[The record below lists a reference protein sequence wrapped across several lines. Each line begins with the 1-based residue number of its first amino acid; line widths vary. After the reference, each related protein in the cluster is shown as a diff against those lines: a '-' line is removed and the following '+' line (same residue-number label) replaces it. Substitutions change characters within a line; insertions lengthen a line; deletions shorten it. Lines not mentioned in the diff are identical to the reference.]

1 MSKTTSPFFAGPKTG
16 PLPTTDLLSWMFD
29 NQPYD
34 CDKKIYIDA
43 SDTTRFITSAIAK
56 NIIRKLAKGLRDAG
70 LNKGDCVLV
79 HAFNDIYYSMLVLGI
94 VAAGGVFTATNPAY
108 TAREMEHH
116 IKSASA
122 QFIFTEPEM
131 LPTVLEVA
139 NKSDVNIRDIWI
151 FHPLKDQKVPAGQKS
166 WEELLTKGESD
177 WVRFDDEK
185 LARETTAFRLFS
197 SGTTGLP
204 KAVDISH
211 LNLMAQHVAVSE
223 FIPKPY
229 EPVSI
234 IPLPMF
240 HVACVP
246 HAHVVLLRA
255 GRTAYILRRFHLE
268 LYLSTVEK
276 HGINELGLVPPLAV
290 LLVMSP
296 LTKKYSLRNIK
307 TVLIGAAPLSKD
319 IQARLKNT
327 VNPDK
332 NPLVNQVWGMTE
344 STCIATMFHNME
356 DDDTGSVGRL
366 LPNLEAKLI
375 DDAGN
380 DISAY
385 DTPGEICLRGPT
397 MIKGYYNNDAANR
410 ESYDSDGFYHT
421 GDIGLCD
428 GKTKK
433 WYIVDRKKE
442 LIKVRGFQ
450 VAPPELE
457 GILLE
462 HPHIIDA
469 AVIGV
474 VTETHGS
481 ELPRAYIVRR
491 PGSKLEKQEVKEY
504 VKAKVASYK
513 RLEGGVVF
521 LDAIPKNASGK
532 ILKNALREL
541 ARKEMGAVKAKL

>member
-1 MSKTTSPFFAGPKTG
+1 
-16 PLPTTDLLSWMFD
+16 MFD
-29 NQPYD
+29 HQSYD

-56 NIIRKLAKGLRDAG
+56 STIRKIGKGLQDAG
-70 LNKGDCVLV
+70 IKKGDCVLV
-79 HAFNDIYYSMLVLGI
+79 HSFNDIYYSMLVLGI
-94 VAAGGVFTATNPAY
+94 VAAGAVFTATNPAY
-108 TAREMEHH
+108 TAREMKHH
-116 IKSASA
+116 IKASDA
-122 QFIFTEPEM
+122 QFVITEPEM
-131 LPTVLEVA
+131 LPTILEVA
-139 NKSDVNIRDIWI
+139 NKSDVNIKDIWI

-177 WVRFDDEK
+177 WVRFDDER

-223 FIPKPY
+223 YKPKPY
-229 EPVSI
+229 QPISI

-255 GRTAYILRRFHLE
+255 GRTAYILRRFDLE

-276 HGINELGLVPPLAV
+276 YGINELGIVPPLAV

-327 VNPDK
+327 VNPDR
-332 NPLVNQVWGMTE
+332 NPIVNQVWGMTE
-344 STCIATMFHNME
+344 STCIATMFHQME

-366 LPNLEAKLI
+366 LPNLEAKLV
-375 DDAGN
+375 DDEGN

-397 MIKGYYNNDAANR
+397 MIKGYYNNDRANR
-410 ESYDSDGFYHT
+410 ESHDPDGFYHT
-421 GDIGLCD
+421 GDIGFCD

-462 HPHIIDA
+462 HPQIVDA
-469 AVIGV
+469 AVIGI

-481 ELPRAYIVRR
+481 ELPRAYVVRR
-491 PGSKLEKQEVKEY
+491 PGTKLEEAEVKDY
-504 VKAKVASYK
+504 VKARVASFK
-513 RLEGGVVF
+513 QLEGGVVF

-532 ILKNALREL
+532 ILKNALREQ
-541 ARKEMGAVKAKL
+541 ARREIGGVVKAKL